1 MEEVLVTCDMSSS
14 ERQRTLGKQ
23 VIKLYKKLCPGNSTP
38 SVYLDEDGDLEIG
51 LFNEKCHSMI
61 FFNDDSV
68 CFSSNYNNFVGQEL
82 KFDSYANYEEVVI
95 EIAKRAAREYS
106 LCSAFMMCDKSH
118 STYQRTSQTCTE
130 TIYRDIS

>member
-1 MEEVLVTCDMSSS
+1 MEDALVMCDKSSS

-23 VIKLYKKLCPGNSTP
+23 VIKLYKKMWPGNPTP
-38 SVYLDEDGDLEIG
+38 SVYLDEDGNLEID
-51 LFNEKCHSMI
+51 LFNGRCHSI
-61 FFNDDSV
+61 IYFNDDSV